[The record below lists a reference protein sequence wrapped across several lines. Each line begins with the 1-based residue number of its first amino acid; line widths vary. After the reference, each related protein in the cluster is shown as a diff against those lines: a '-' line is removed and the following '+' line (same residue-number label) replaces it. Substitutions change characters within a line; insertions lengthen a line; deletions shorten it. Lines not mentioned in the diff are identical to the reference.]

1 MFSYCDNVVSLFQPT
16 PASKF
21 IQGYLGAVT
30 QCSLLIIKW
39 RLYLFFFTYANSMHV
54 TNNKGFNGT
63 TGLDK
68 ALHLL
73 PSALRL
79 KYISYDLS
87 NIRLFLFSISPLR
100 NLEYYNHLNQQR
112 QGDKALRKSHCQT

>member
-1 MFSYCDNVVSLFQPT
+1 MQSSDNKMETLFV
-16 PASKF
+16 F
-21 IQGYLGAVT
+21 L
-30 QCSLLIIKW
+30 
-39 RLYLFFFTYANSMHV
+39 TYANSMQV

-73 PSALRL
+73 QSAVRL
-79 KYISYDLS
+79 KYILYDVS
-87 NIRLFLFSISPLR
+87 NIRLFLFGISPLR

-112 QGDKALRKSHCQT
+112 QGDKALRKSH